1 MASGLMEML
10 PSHDLV
16 TSVFGSSSNTRKD
29 LQVPI
34 SRRRTGSKCS
44 ISMMEVLKTFQE
56 LLADIEIGKDESS
69 QSFLAGECERGSQK
83 ALVYVLKAT

>member
-1 MASGLMEML
+1 
-10 PSHDLV
+10 
-16 TSVFGSSSNTRKD
+16 
-29 LQVPI
+29 
-34 SRRRTGSKCS
+34 
-44 ISMMEVLKTFQE
+44 MEVLKTFQE